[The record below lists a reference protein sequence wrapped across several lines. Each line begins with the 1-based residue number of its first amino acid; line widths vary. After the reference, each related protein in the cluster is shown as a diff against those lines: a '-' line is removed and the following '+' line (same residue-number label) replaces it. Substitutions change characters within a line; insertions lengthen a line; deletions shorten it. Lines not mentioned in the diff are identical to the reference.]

1 MLQDFL
7 CSRITFSSTS
17 VGYYVNRDT
26 IVDMYYNQEVPGLRR
41 LRFRSKWMYLIYEYV
56 LPNRTCVTFRADRW
70 YPVANVSI
78 QYLMGVF
85 EYSEAG

>member
-1 MLQDFL
+1 
-7 CSRITFSSTS
+7 
-17 VGYYVNRDT
+17 
-26 IVDMYYNQEVPGLRR
+26 
-41 LRFRSKWMYLIYEYV
+41 MYLIFEYV

-85 EYSEAG
+85 EYSEAGKYSF